1 MLPQEKLLLQENETQ
16 LRKQEKLPPEGE
28 SVQLHQEKVLDKILF
43 QIQLTPIGDLLPFSV
58 KQQVSVLTAWV
69 PFIGMTVIA
78 FMLFLGWQVY
88 KPKKETIVT

>member
-43 QIQLTPIGDLLPFSV
+43 QIQLTPYWRSTSFQCETAGIGTNCMGSFHRNDSNC
-58 KQQVSVLTAWV
+58 
-69 PFIGMTVIA
+69 IHVIFGLA
-78 FMLFLGWQVY
+78 SIQ
-88 KPKKETIVT
+88 T

>member
-1 MLPQEKLLLQENETQ
+1 MSDEESLSTKYLKLSSTI
-16 LRKQEKLPPEGE
+16 
-28 SVQLHQEKVLDKILF
+28 VVLDKILF